1 MLRVVAS
8 SSPPRGTPAPHAR
21 ARRDLRLVAAAL
33 STVALLALR
42 LDLARATGFGDAEAL
57 YVAYSL
63 HPQPGYL
70 DHPGFVGW
78 IAGLLGSSQGPPS
91 PLRVHLFTTLLATLL
106 PWLGVLTA
114 RTLGAERRRA
124 LDVYFALALLPELA
138 IGLFAL
144 TPDVPLAFV
153 WLGTLAAAAIA
164 LTGAPGS
171 LATLLAYLG
180 TGAGAAIACLSK
192 ASGALLAL
200 GILVC
205 ALRPGAWSRLR
216 TLGPW
221 AALLVFGLVVEPL
234 VRWEVE
240 QGFPMLNHRL
250 LKLPGET
257 GPSLVTTGRLLTGQL
272 LYVTPPFLVASVL
285 LARDLYR
292 RRRQSPRER
301 LLQLTVASAFFP
313 LLLLCLYSPV
323 AEPHWLAPAYLGL
336 CLFAGQSDV
345 VRRWL
350 GICSFL
356 VGLVMVV
363 LGWAWVRTDL
373 PIAVGDALGG
383 YEPRYDPANDLYA
396 WSTGAPMLKEAVEQA
411 QKRTGRLPTV
421 VGPHWVVCAQA
432 EVALGGKVA
441 VGCDT
446 PVRDDYDGWL
456 PRVRWREA
464 ATVLF
469 VSDSRFDMDPPYALG
484 EHELVSRRDVEVR
497 RGGRLVRTI
506 SVLELDRGS
515 ANAAR

>member
-1 MLRVVAS
+1 MLREAAS
-8 SSPPRGTPAPHAR
+8 SVAQRGAPRPR
-21 ARRDLRLVAAAL
+21 AQRGLALAAAVL
-33 STVALLALR
+33 TTLVLLALR
-42 LDLARATGFGDAEAL
+42 LDLARVTGFGDAEAL

-70 DHPGFVGW
+70 DHPGLVGW
-78 IAGLLGSSQGPPS
+78 LAGLLGSAKGPPS
-91 PLRVHLFTTLLATLL
+91 PLRVHVFTALLATLL

-114 RTLGAERRRA
+114 RRLGAERGRA
-124 LDVYFALALLPELA
+124 LHVYFALALLPELA

-144 TPDVPLAFV
+144 TPDVPLIFV

-164 LTGAPGS
+164 LTGPAGS
-171 LATLLAYLG
+171 LATLLAYLA
-180 TGAGAAIACLSK
+180 TGAGAALACLSK

-200 GILVC
+200 GILAC
-205 ALRPGAWSRLR
+205 ALAPRGWSRWR

-221 AALLVFGLVVEPL
+221 AALLVFGLVAEPL

-240 QGFPMLNHRL
+240 QGFPMLSHRL
-250 LKLPGET
+250 VKLPGET

-272 LYVTPPFLVASVL
+272 LYVTPPFLVAAVL

-301 LLQLTVASAFFP
+301 LLQLTTACAFFP

-323 AEPHWLAPAYLGL
+323 AEPHWLGPAYLGL
-336 CLFAGQSDV
+336 CLFAGQSDA

-350 GICSFL
+350 GLCCAGF
-356 VGLVMVV
+356 GLAMVV

-373 PIAVGDALGG
+373 PIKVGDLLGG
-383 YEPRYDPANDLYA
+383 YEPRYDPSNDLYA
-396 WSTGAPMLKEAVEQA
+396 WNTGGPMLAEAVEQA

-432 EVALGGKVA
+432 EVLLGGKVP
-441 VGCDT
+441 VGCDS
-446 PVRDDYDGWL
+446 PVLDDYDRWL

-464 ATVLF
+464 PTILF
-469 VSDSRFDMDPPYALG
+469 VSDSRFELEPPYSLG